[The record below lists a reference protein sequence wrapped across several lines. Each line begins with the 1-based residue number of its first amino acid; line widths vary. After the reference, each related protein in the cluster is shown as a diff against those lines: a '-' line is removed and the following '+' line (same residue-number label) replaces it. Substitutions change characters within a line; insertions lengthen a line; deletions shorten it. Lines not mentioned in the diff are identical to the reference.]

1 MQTINIS
8 DILCDG
14 VPSWVK
20 PNTPYFAIGVEGTGE
35 DEDGYE
41 DDESDVR
48 GLEYFNFEVK
58 ILKVV
63 KNPKYLDY
71 TGHMLQLSIVTYKGK

>member
-1 MQTINIS
+1 METINIS

-20 PNTPYFAIGVEGTGE
+20 PNTPYFAIGVEDAE
-35 DEDGYE
+35 E
-41 DDESDVR
+41 DDSECDVL
-48 GLEYFNFEVK
+48 GLENFNFEVR